1 MRVVVLVKATADSEA
16 GFMPPTE
23 LIAAMGAY
31 NEELVNAGIMLA
43 GDGFK
48 PTSQGVRIAFDGDSR
63 TVVNGPFA
71 NPNELVAGYWVW
83 QVKDMDEAIAWAKR
97 APNPM
102 PGPSDLEIRPLYEP
116 EDFGAAFTEELRE
129 QESQLRDR
137 LEGR

>member
-1 MRVVVLVKATADSEA
+1 MRVVVLVKATVDSEA
-16 GFMPPTE
+16 GFMPSTE
-23 LIAAMGAY
+23 LISAMGAY
-31 NEELVNAGIMLA
+31 NEELANAGIMLD

-63 TVVNGPFA
+63 TVVKGPFP
-71 NPNELVAGYWVW
+71 NPNELVAGYWIW
-83 QVKDMDEAIAWAKR
+83 QVKDMDEAIEWAKR

-129 QESQLRDR
+129 QDSQLRDLLADR
-137 LEGR
+137 

>member
-16 GFMPPTE
+16 GFMPSTE

-31 NEELVNAGIMLA
+31 NEELVNAGIMLD

-48 PTSQGVRIAFDGDSR
+48 PTSQGVRITFDGDSR

-71 NPNELVAGYWVW
+71 SPNELVAGYWIW
-83 QVKDMDEAIAWAKR
+83 QVKDMDEAIEWAKR

-129 QESQLRDR
+129 QDSQLRDR
-137 LEGR
+137 LADR

>member
-1 MRVVVLVKATADSEA
+1 MRVVVLVKATVDSEA

-31 NEELVNAGIMLA
+31 NEELVNAGIMLE

-48 PTSQGVRIAFDGDSR
+48 PTSQGVRIAFDGASR
-63 TVVNGPFA
+63 TVVHGPFA
-71 NPNELVAGYWVW
+71 NPNELVAGYWIW
-83 QVKDMDEAIAWAKR
+83 QVKDMDEAIDWAKR

-129 QESQLRDR
+129 QDSQLRDR